1 MAHCEEERDAR
12 ADRQL
17 DRRSPRCMYDS
28 YYTSTVGVCM
38 YVPASTVKK
47 VLRRWR
53 ETGSVETHQGRR
65 LADAHNTI
73 MTHEQSMRLLELVT
87 LLVCCVHLPAAGL
100 GESPRSLS
108 GGVFGDSSTL
118 LAVS

>member
-1 MAHCEEERDAR
+1 MPSALSKDLRWRIVKKSVMHELTANSI
-12 ADRQL
+12 ADHL
-17 DRRSPRCMYDS
+17 D
-28 YYTSTVGVCM
+28 
-38 YVPASTVKK
+38 VPASTVKK